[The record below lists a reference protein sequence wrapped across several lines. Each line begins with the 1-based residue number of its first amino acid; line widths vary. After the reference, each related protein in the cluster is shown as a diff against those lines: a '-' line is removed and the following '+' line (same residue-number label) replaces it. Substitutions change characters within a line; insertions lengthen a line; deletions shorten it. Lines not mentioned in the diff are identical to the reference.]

1 MGSLYLLVFEKK
13 QILRTQ
19 FLWEFIWQRLQFWQ
33 EKIMKVE
40 MELKQMHG
48 NYNKILV

>member
-13 QILRTQ
+13 QILRRQ
-19 FLWEFIWQRLQFWQ
+19 FLWEFIWQ